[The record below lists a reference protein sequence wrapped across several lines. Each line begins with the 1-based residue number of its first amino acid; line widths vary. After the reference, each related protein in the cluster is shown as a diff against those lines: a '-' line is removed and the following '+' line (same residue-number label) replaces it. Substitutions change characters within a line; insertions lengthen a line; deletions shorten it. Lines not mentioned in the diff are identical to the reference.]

1 MPEEEKEAVEN
12 SPADPLET
20 CEKEKKEY
28 LEGWQRTKA
37 DFINYKKEEGRRMED
52 MARFLISGALGDML
66 PVLDSF
72 DLAFKSL
79 DKSQERD
86 VLMIKT
92 QLLDV
97 LRRRGLEIISLKPG
111 EDFNPEK
118 HESIGEVEAEY
129 PAGTVA
135 EEVQKGYLLRDKV
148 LRPARVRLSKNK

>member
-1 MPEEEKEAVEN
+1 
-12 SPADPLET
+12 
-20 CEKEKKEY
+20 
-28 LEGWQRTKA
+28 
-37 DFINYKKEEGRRMED
+37 MED
-52 MARFLISGALGDML
+52 MARFVITGAISDIL

-72 DLAFKSL
+72 DLAFKVRQL
-79 DKSQERD
+79 TDDKSQEQG

-148 LRPARVRLSKNK
+148 LRPARVRLAKNK